1 MQFPV
6 DTSAIKFISERP
18 AVPHVDFDTKAQ
30 KLDPE
35 GRPVFL
41 VPLYT
46 SGTETREA
54 INVKVTGEPKGLGE
68 LQYVKVIGLVAT
80 TWQMGERSGV
90 SFRAERIE
98 TTIKAAA

>member
-1 MQFPV
+1 MKFPI
-6 DTSAIKFISERP
+6 DTSAIKFISDRP
-18 AVPHVDFDTKAQ
+18 ATPHVDYETKAQ

-46 SGTETREA
+46 SGGDTA
-54 INVKVTGEPKGLGE
+54 DVIAVKVSGEPKGLGE
-68 LQYVKVIGLVAT
+68 LQYVKVVGLVAT
-80 TWQMGERSGV
+80 TWQMDNRFGV

-98 TTIKAAA
+98 TTAKAPS